1 MGVPGGGMV
10 SIGVGGRGW
19 AGQLPRARERCR
31 WGRGA
36 GQFLLPAAG
45 RTRAAEVREEAREQ
59 GAEQEPEAHAFFPAW
74 PVLTLRPLPGK
85 RSRSSLRFWK
95 PVGWQVA
102 QLQEASL
109 DVEALAEN
117 R

>member
-1 MGVPGGGMV
+1 MGWAASQGQREVQK
-10 SIGVGGRGW
+10 GGRGSV
-19 AGQLPRARERCR
+19 PSTCSRED
-31 WGRGA
+31 GA
-36 GQFLLPAAG
+36 AA
-45 RTRAAEVREEAREQ
+45 VREEACEQ
-59 GAEQEPEAHAFFPAW
+59 GAEQEPEAQAFFPAW
-74 PVLTLRPLPGK
+74 PVLTPRPSPGK

-102 QLQEASL
+102 QLQEASV